1 MAATADLEQANQ
13 LTLRAGQDGEDLTM
27 RRPLTANVLGGL
39 QESVDDDTSSIRSRT
54 DNPAILTFKDLVVT
68 AKARNQVLLKGISG
82 QMRGG
87 FWACMGPSGSGK
99 STLLNTLAL
108 RLDRAVSV
116 SGDLRLNGRSYD
128 NAELKRM
135 SGYVMQDDLLNGNLT
150 CEETLDY
157 TARLRCPQD
166 KTDAM
171 RKVRVDRVL
180 QQMGLE
186 HARHTIVGTP
196 LRKGIS
202 GGERKRLSVGLE
214 LLVEPKLLFLD
225 EPTSGLDSVT
235 ALMLCNILREISETC
250 TVVCTIHQPQSKIYS
265 LFDNLILLKAGDI
278 AYQGPAREALAF
290 FEQTGYPCPY
300 QGPAREALAFFDP
313 RATHAALAFFE
324 QTGYPCPPLT
334 NPADHLLDSISMTR
348 TDSSHSL
355 MDLDVENDLHLRF
368 TRPLSCDLDV
378 ENDLHLRFTRP
389 HFDLH
394 HGVDKPRLQQ
404 RETTSW
410 WHQFTVLLERSLK
423 DQSRKRFMM
432 ITQIT
437 QVCIMAILI
446 GFAFYDI
453 GTDQKSVTLRKPV
466 LFFCVINQG
475 LFSAL
480 STINS
485 FPGERMLS
493 LRERAAGTY
502 YTSAYFMA
510 KVLAETVMQIIL
522 PILFTCIVYFLIGLQ
537 NEASKFFIFM
547 AFMVLCSLAATS
559 LALLVSAFCRTTD
572 LSVTVLPFMLEIC
585 RLFGAFFLS
594 PANTPGYF
602 VWLDALSYVKYCYVG
617 VSLNENHGLTLT
629 CTPEEEIDVGG
640 ITQCPIPN
648 GDAFL
653 ESQGM
658 ENWTMGACAG
668 ILVFY
673 IFFARF
679 LAYLGVRFLKY

>member
-1 MAATADLEQANQ
+1 MAATADVEQANQ

-290 FEQTGYPCPY
+290 FEQTGYPCP
-300 QGPAREALAFFDP
+300 
-313 RATHAALAFFE
+313 
-324 QTGYPCPPLT
+324 PLT

-355 MDLDVENDLHLRF
+355 M
-368 TRPLSCDLDV
+368 DLDV

-437 QVCIMAILI
+437 QVCIMALLI

-453 GTDQKSVTLRKPV
+453 GTNQKSVTLRKPV

-653 ESQGM
+653 ETQGM

-679 LAYLGVRFLKY
+679 LAYLVRFLKY

>member
-1 MAATADLEQANQ
+1 MT
-13 LTLRAGQDGEDLTM
+13 
-27 RRPLTANVLGGL
+27 
-39 QESVDDDTSSIRSRT
+39 SVHTTVS
-54 DNPAILTFKDLVVT
+54 VT
-68 AKARNQVLLKGISG
+68 ACIA
-82 QMRGG
+82 
-87 FWACMGPSGSGK
+87 
-99 STLLNTLAL
+99 
-108 RLDRAVSV
+108 
-116 SGDLRLNGRSYD
+116 
-128 NAELKRM
+128 
-135 SGYVMQDDLLNGNLT
+135 
-150 CEETLDY
+150 
-157 TARLRCPQD
+157 
-166 KTDAM
+166 
-171 RKVRVDRVL
+171 
-180 QQMGLE
+180 
-186 HARHTIVGTP
+186 
-196 LRKGIS
+196 
-202 GGERKRLSVGLE
+202 
-214 LLVEPKLLFLD
+214 D

-290 FEQTGYPCPY
+290 FEQTGYPCP
-300 QGPAREALAFFDP
+300 
-313 RATHAALAFFE
+313 
-324 QTGYPCPPLT
+324 PLT

-355 MDLDVENDLHLRF
+355 M
-368 TRPLSCDLDV
+368 DLDV

-437 QVCIMAILI
+437 QVCIMALLI

-453 GTDQKSVTLRKPV
+453 GTNQKSVTLRKPV

-653 ESQGM
+653 ETQGM

>member
-1 MAATADLEQANQ
+1 MAATADVEQANQ

-290 FEQTGYPCPY
+290 FEQTGYPCP
-300 QGPAREALAFFDP
+300 
-313 RATHAALAFFE
+313 
-324 QTGYPCPPLT
+324 PLT

-355 MDLDVENDLHLRF
+355 M
-368 TRPLSCDLDV
+368 DLDV

-437 QVCIMAILI
+437 QVCIMALLI

-453 GTDQKSVTLRKPV
+453 GTNQKSVTLRKPV

-653 ESQGM
+653 ETQGM

>member
-1 MAATADLEQANQ
+1 MAATADVEQANQ

-290 FEQTGYPCPY
+290 FEQTGYPCP
-300 QGPAREALAFFDP
+300 
-313 RATHAALAFFE
+313 
-324 QTGYPCPPLT
+324 PLT

-355 MDLDVENDLHLRF
+355 M
-368 TRPLSCDLDV
+368 DLDV

-437 QVCIMAILI
+437 QVCIMALLI

-453 GTDQKSVTLRKPV
+453 GTNQKSVTLRKPV

-658 ENWTMGACAG
+658 ENW
-668 ILVFY
+668 
-673 IFFARF
+673 
-679 LAYLGVRFLKY
+679 